1 MIEFLEDALAYTL
14 LLAVGTIV
22 LSIIGF
28 IIVNIVL

>member
-1 MIEFLEDALAYTL
+1 MIDFLEDALVYTL

>member
-1 MIEFLEDALAYTL
+1 MIEFLEDALVFAL
-14 LLAVGTIV
+14 ILAVGTIV

>member
-1 MIEFLEDALAYTL
+1 MIKFLEDALDFTL
-14 LLAVGTIV
+14 VLAVGTIV

>member
-1 MIEFLEDALAYTL
+1 MIEFFEDALVFTL
-14 LLAVGTIV
+14 ILAVGTIV

>member
-1 MIEFLEDALAYTL
+1 MIEFLEDALVYTL